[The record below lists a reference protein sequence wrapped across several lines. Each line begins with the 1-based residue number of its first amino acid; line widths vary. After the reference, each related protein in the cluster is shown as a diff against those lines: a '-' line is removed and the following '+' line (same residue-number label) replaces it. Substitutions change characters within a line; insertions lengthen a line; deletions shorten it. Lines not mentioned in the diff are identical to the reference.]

1 MHTITDSSSNYGSVY
16 FVSDMVKGSVP
27 AKLFTEVSPGVKSK
41 VLKQFTI
48 GPLADREF
56 WNKERSEMDI
66 DRGPCTLAHHFGR
79 SVN

>member
-1 MHTITDSSSNYGSVY
+1 
-16 FVSDMVKGSVP
+16 MVKGSVP
-27 AKLFTEVSPGVKSK
+27 AKLRTDVSPGVKSK
-41 VLKQFTI
+41 ISTQFTI
-48 GPLADREF
+48 GPLADRKF

>member
-1 MHTITDSSSNYGSVY
+1 
-16 FVSDMVKGSVP
+16 VP
-27 AKLFTEVSPGVKSK
+27 AKLFTDVSPEVKSK
-41 VLKQFTI
+41 VSKQFTI

-66 DRGPCTLAHHFGR
+66 DRGPCTLARHFGQ